1 MAATIRANARPRLN
15 VNQMTKPTI
24 RLAVLLLLTATMIS
38 SSGCLA
44 FVANMVRVIKGTDA
58 PAEFDDLKEKKVA
71 VIASTPAGYNADASA
86 IIMSS
91 HVHTLL
97 ATNVRKIQVVNQE
110 EVNRIISDLPA
121 SEQGMALIGSRLGA
135 DYVVSVEIANLKLR
149 DGQTLY
155 KGSST
160 TTLTVY
166 KVSEGNNAVYR
177 KVFPDFNFPVMGMPI
192 TDIDEATF
200 QRFYLAEVAQRVAR
214 TFYAYDPSVD
224 VAKEAS
230 VASISSFR

>member
-1 MAATIRANARPRLN
+1 MAASIRANARPRLN
-15 VNQMTKPTI
+15 LNYMNKPTI
-24 RLAVLLLLTATMIS
+24 RFAVLLILSATLS
-38 SSGCLA
+38 CNTGCLA

-71 VIASTPAGYNADASA
+71 VIASSPAGFNADASA
-86 IIMSS
+86 IIMST

-97 ATNVRKIQVVNQE
+97 ATNVKKIQMVNQE
-110 EVNRIISDLPA
+110 EVNRIINDLPA
-121 SEQGMALIGSRLGA
+121 SEQGMALIGSRLSA
-135 DYVVSVEIANLKLR
+135 DYVISVEIANLKLR

-166 KVSEGNNAVYR
+166 KASEGSHSVYR
-177 KVFPDFNFPVMGMPI
+177 KVFPDFVFPATGMPV